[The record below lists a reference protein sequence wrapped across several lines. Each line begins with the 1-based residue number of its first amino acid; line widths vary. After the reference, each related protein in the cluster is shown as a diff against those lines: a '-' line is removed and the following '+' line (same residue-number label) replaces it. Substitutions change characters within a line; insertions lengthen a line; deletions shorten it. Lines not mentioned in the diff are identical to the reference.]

1 MEPAQGTKV
10 MEAKSPDIRLA
21 MQTRNAILT
30 YLRGEQD
37 LMAVMGAIEAAGDH
51 EAVWH
56 FVRDLDGYGDPQRR
70 ESLRRRLE
78 AA

>member
-1 MEPAQGTKV
+1 MDVKPV
-10 MEAKSPDIRLA
+10 DIRIA

-37 LMAVMGAIEAAGDH
+37 LMAVLGVIEAGGDR

-70 ESLRRRLE
+70 ESLCRCLE

>member
-1 MEPAQGTKV
+1 MDGKPV
-10 MEAKSPDIRLA
+10 DIRTA
-21 MQTRNAILT
+21 MQTRSAILT
-30 YLRGEQD
+30 YLRGEED
-37 LMAVMGAIEAAGDH
+37 LTSVLGAIEAAGDR

>member
-1 MEPAQGTKV
+1 MTLTRERV
-10 MEAKSPDIRLA
+10 MDVKPVDIRIA

-37 LMAVMGAIEAAGDH
+37 LMAVLGAIEAVGDR

-70 ESLRRRLE
+70 ERLRRRLE

>member
-1 MEPAQGTKV
+1 MDGKPV
-10 MEAKSPDIRLA
+10 DIRTA
-21 MQTRNAILT
+21 MQTRKAILT
-30 YLRGEQD
+30 YLRGEEE
-37 LMAVMGAIEAAGDH
+37 LTSVLGAIEAAGDR
-51 EAVWH
+51 EAVQH

>member
-1 MEPAQGTKV
+1 
-10 MEAKSPDIRLA
+10 

-30 YLRGEQD
+30 YLRGEED
-37 LMAVMGAIEAAGDH
+37 LTSVLGAIEAAGGR

-70 ESLRRRLE
+70 ENLRRRLE